1 MISQVQMLRSLG
13 RHKCVVGFVVQM
25 AHFSAKRVTVVERFQ
40 NFQDISIT
48 IIDLFFKIL
57 SNHLLSNA
65 STAHG
70 STSVTFK

>member
-48 IIDLFFKIL
+48 IIDLFLRYFPITYCRTRVPHMGQL
-57 SNHLLSNA
+57 Q
-65 STAHG
+65 
-70 STSVTFK
+70 